1 MPFAR
6 RARRVPG
13 LAPRGGSRIRT
24 GGDALAALVLGVLAV
39 SICSSLIKALHEYT
53 NANFDS
59 LGLVYLPAVIGLAF
73 LFGLRV
79 GVLTAIA
86 ASVVFDAVVLPPGG
100 FKTPD
105 ARVWLLFA
113 ALLLSGVAVAE
124 LAARERRRSEQAY
137 EREREAALLAGLS
150 SALVGGA
157 SLELAQI
164 DAARVAAAA
173 IGAPAARI
181 VLGRGPLEGQIAL
194 PLDVDGRVIGRLELM
209 GVSDPA
215 VMDDEVAKRVARSL
229 AGVLALAQ
237 ERERLA
243 HADVE
248 AEALRASDALKTA
261 LLRAVSHELRTPLT
275 AIKAAVGALRGD
287 QVQLGEEAVREL
299 LEDVSIET
307 DRLDR
312 LVSDLLDVS
321 RLQAGTASTALDW
334 CEVDDLVRGA
344 VAAARSRAPGTRIE
358 IEAEDELPLVNC
370 DASQIERVL
379 VNLIENAAKF
389 SPPEEPIVVRARA
402 SDDDHVEIAVLDHGP
417 GIALDQRERVF
428 EPFYRGRGGGPGGTG
443 LGLAIARG
451 FVEANAGS
459 LTIDDAP
466 GGGTCMRIV
475 LPAMKVS
482 EEVRA

>member
-1 MPFAR
+1 MPLAR

-24 GGDALAALVLGVLAV
+24 GGDALAALVLGALAV
-39 SICSSLIKALHEYT
+39 SICSSVIAALHSSLG
-53 NANFDS
+53 ANYEA
-59 LGLVYLPAVIGLAF
+59 LGLVYLPAVIGEAF
-73 LFGLRV
+73 LFGLRAGMLTSSRRRGRV
-79 GVLTAIA
+79 RAVL
-86 ASVVFDAVVLPPGG
+86 LPPAE

-105 ARVWLLFA
+105 SRVWLLFA
-113 ALLLSGVAVAE
+113 ALLLSGAAVAE

-157 SLELAQI
+157 SLALAQI

-173 IGAPAARI
+173 IGVPAARI
-181 VLGRGPLEGQIAL
+181 VLGRGPLAGQVAL

-209 GVSDPA
+209 GASESVLG
-215 VMDDEVAKRVARSL
+215 DENAQRVARSL

-287 QVQLGEEAVREL
+287 QVQLGAEAVREL

-321 RLQAGTASTALDW
+321 RLQAGSASTALDW
-334 CEVDDLVRGA
+334 CEVGDLVRGA
-344 VAAARSRAPGTRIE
+344 VAAARSRAPGTHIE
-358 IEAEDELPLVNC
+358 IETEDELPLVRC

-389 SPPEEPIVVRARA
+389 SPRTRRSSVRARTTA
-402 SDDDHVEIAVLDHGP
+402 ATTWRSRCSTTAGHRAR
-417 GIALDQRERVF
+417 QRERVF
-428 EPFYRGRGGGPGGTG
+428 EPFYRGRGGGAGGTG

-451 FVEANAGS
+451 FVEANAGT

-466 GGGTCMRIV
+466 GGGTCMRVV
-475 LPAMKVS
+475 LPSMKVS

>member
-1 MPFAR
+1 
-6 RARRVPG
+6 
-13 LAPRGGSRIRT
+13 
-24 GGDALAALVLGVLAV
+24 
-39 SICSSLIKALHEYT
+39 
-53 NANFDS
+53 
-59 LGLVYLPAVIGLAF
+59 
-73 LFGLRV
+73 
-79 GVLTAIA
+79 
-86 ASVVFDAVVLPPGG
+86 
-100 FKTPD
+100 
-105 ARVWLLFA
+105 
-113 ALLLSGVAVAE
+113 
-124 LAARERRRSEQAY
+124 
-137 EREREAALLAGLS
+137 
-150 SALVGGA
+150 
-157 SLELAQI
+157 
-164 DAARVAAAA
+164 VAAAA
-173 IGAPAARI
+173 IGVPAARI
-181 VLGRGPLEGQIAL
+181 VLGRGPLAGQVAL

-209 GVSDPA
+209 GASDA
-215 VMDDEVAKRVARSL
+215 VLEDEIAQRVARSL

-248 AEALRASDALKTA
+248 AQALRASDALKTA

-358 IEAEDELPLVNC
+358 IETQDALPLVHC

-389 SPPEEPIVVRARA
+389 SPAGEPVGVQARA
-402 SDDDHVEIAVLDHGP
+402 TDDDHVEISVLDHGP
-417 GIALDQRERVF
+417 GIEIGQRERVF
-428 EPFYRGRGGGPGGTG
+428 EPFYRGRGGGAGGTG

-451 FVEANAGS
+451 FVEANAGT

-466 GGGTCMRIV
+466 GGGTCMRVV
-475 LPAMKVS
+475 LPSMKVS

>member
-1 MPFAR
+1 MAR
-6 RARRVPG
+6 RRRRVPG

-24 GGDALAALVLGVLAV
+24 GGDAVAAFVLGSLAV
-39 SICSSLIKALHEYT
+39 VICSGVIAVVHSSQGANYDAL
-53 NANFDS
+53 
-59 LGLVYLPAVIGLAF
+59 GVVYLPAVIGVAF
-73 LFGLRV
+73 LFGLRA
-79 GVLTAIA
+79 GILTASA
-86 ASVVFDAVVLPPGG
+86 AVAMFDAAILPPDG
-100 FKTPD
+100 FETPD
-105 ARVWLLFA
+105 ARVWLLYA

-157 SLELAQI
+157 SLELAQV

-181 VLGRGPLEGQIAL
+181 VFGRGPLAGQVAL

-209 GVSDPA
+209 GVDVSALGDKNA
-215 VMDDEVAKRVARSL
+215 QRVARSL

-287 QVQLGEEAVREL
+287 QVQLGEEAVHEL
-299 LEDVSIET
+299 LADVSAET

-321 RLQAGTASTALDW
+321 RLQAGSASTALDW
-334 CEVDDLVRGA
+334 CEVDDLLRGA
-344 VAAARSRAPGTRIE
+344 VTAARSRAPGTTVE
-358 IEAEDELPLVNC
+358 IEADDELPLVHC

-389 SPPEEPIVVRARA
+389 SPAGAPVSLRARA
-402 SDDDHVEIAVLDHGP
+402 SEDDHVEISVIDHGP
-417 GIALDQRERVF
+417 GISLDQRERVF
-428 EPFYRGRGGGPGGTG
+428 EPFYRGRGGGAGGTG

-451 FVEANAGS
+451 FVEANAGT
-459 LTIDDAP
+459 LTIEDAP

-475 LPAMKVS
+475 LPSLKVS
-482 EEVRA
+482 EEVPA

>member
-1 MPFAR
+1 
-6 RARRVPG
+6 
-13 LAPRGGSRIRT
+13 
-24 GGDALAALVLGVLAV
+24 
-39 SICSSLIKALHEYT
+39 
-53 NANFDS
+53 
-59 LGLVYLPAVIGLAF
+59 
-73 LFGLRV
+73 
-79 GVLTAIA
+79 
-86 ASVVFDAVVLPPGG
+86 
-100 FKTPD
+100 
-105 ARVWLLFA
+105 
-113 ALLLSGVAVAE
+113 
-124 LAARERRRSEQAY
+124 
-137 EREREAALLAGLS
+137 
-150 SALVGGA
+150 
-157 SLELAQI
+157 
-164 DAARVAAAA
+164 VAAAA
-173 IGAPAARI
+173 IGVPAARI
-181 VLGRGPLEGQIAL
+181 VLGRGPLAGQVAL
-194 PLDVDGRVIGRLELM
+194 PLDIDGRVIGRLELM
-209 GVSDPA
+209 GA
-215 VMDDEVAKRVARSL
+215 DEGVLGDEIAQRVARSL

-243 HADVE
+243 HADLE
-248 AEALRASDALKTA
+248 AQALRASDALKTA

-287 QVQLGEEAVREL
+287 QVQLGEDAVREL

-344 VAAARSRAPGTRIE
+344 VAAARSRAPGARIE
-358 IEAEDELPLVNC
+358 VETEDGIPLVHC

-389 SPPEEPIVVRARA
+389 SPAGEPVAVRAGANGRE
-402 SDDDHVEIAVLDHGP
+402 HVEIAVLDHGP
-417 GIALDQRERVF
+417 GIEVDQRERVF
-428 EPFYRGRGGGPGGTG
+428 EPFYRGRGGGAGGTG

-451 FVEANAGS
+451 FVEANAGT

-475 LPAMKVS
+475 LPSMKVG